1 MNGNLFFSIIVPVY
15 NVMDYLEECMSSLL
29 SQNMENYE
37 IVLVD
42 DGSTDGSSDLCDSF
56 AEDNPAVVRVFHQD
70 NKGLLRTRRVGISEA
85 RGEVLLFVDSDDVL
99 REDALHVLCESFRDT
114 GADIVFF
121 EMSRLV
127 DVAIPQPLPTP
138 YVLVSQY
145 FTVPGFFV
153 SSFFGL
159 GTIGVALMSGMYGLI
174 GGISCKSMRCEQT
187 VRNAVLYAIVLQI
200 PTLSFFANTLLFRPN
215 VFQLVIVFLVF
226 RKSRTPS
233 SGGVSLRK
241 EHLAVKLHD
250 PYACVTQGC
259 RR

>member
-1 MNGNLFFSIIVPVY
+1 MNGSLSFSIVVPVR

-42 DGSTDGSSDLCDSF
+42 DGSTDGSS
-56 AEDNPAVVRVFHQD
+56 AEGNPAVVRVFHQD

-121 EMSRLV
+121 EISRLV

-138 YVLVSQY
+138 YVLCRNILQS
-145 FTVPGFFV
+145 PV
-153 SSFFGL
+153 SSYL
-159 GTIGVALMSGMYGLI
+159 
-174 GGISCKSMRCEQT
+174 R
-187 VRNAVLYAIVLQI
+187 
-200 PTLSFFANTLLFRPN
+200 
-215 VFQLVIVFLVF
+215 FLV
-226 RKSRTPS
+226 
-233 SGGVSLRK
+233 
-241 EHLAVKLHD
+241 
-250 PYACVTQGC
+250 
-259 RR
+259 

>member
-145 FTVPGFFV
+145 FTVPGFLRIFV
-153 SSFFGL
+153 FWFRNYRRRTHVGNVWIDWRHIL
-159 GTIGVALMSGMYGLI
+159 QEHAL
-174 GGISCKSMRCEQT
+174 R
-187 VRNAVLYAIVLQI
+187 A
-200 PTLSFFANTLLFRPN
+200 
-215 VFQLVIVFLVF
+215 
-226 RKSRTPS
+226 
-233 SGGVSLRK
+233 
-241 EHLAVKLHD
+241 
-250 PYACVTQGC
+250 
-259 RR
+259 